1 MPLISVII
9 PVYNV
14 ERFVEE
20 CLRSV
25 FAQTMRDFDVII
37 VDDCST
43 DSSMEI
49 VRRVCAECAGNIDV
63 RILSTGKTSGVSVAR
78 NMGIDASEARYV
90 YFVDSDDYISAD
102 ALEQMASVAQKYPQ
116 AQIVYGTG
124 KVFGN
129 HSELPIIDIASKKF
143 PECVDDAK
151 IAGKMMLTHRL
162 LPDYIWNRLFLRE
175 WLNQYSFRF
184 KRGILAQDKHIG
196 FYMARCIDSIA
207 FCNAVTYFY
216 RSNSYNVSSLRSD
229 FQWACIDWIICDWTR
244 HLSIKNLPEQ
254 LVLLLRNIHTSYLRS
269 LSYNGVAPSLL
280 LRVPGALLHW
290 ARLMRRYGKEIPKEN
305 NINQ

>member
-25 FAQTMRDFDVII
+25 FAQTMRDYEVIM

-43 DSSMEI
+43 DGSMDI
-49 VRRVCAECAGNIDV
+49 VHRVCDECAGNINV

-78 NMGIDASEARYV
+78 NMGIDASTARYV
-90 YFVDSDDYISAD
+90 YFVDSDDYISTD
-102 ALEQMASVAQKYPQ
+102 ALEHLSRVAARHPQ

-124 KVFGN
+124 KVVGN
-129 HSELPIIDIASKKF
+129 DSVLPIIDIASKNF
-143 PECVDDAK
+143 PEYVDDAK
-151 IAGKMMLTHRL
+151 KAGKMMLTHRL

-175 WLNQYSFRF
+175 WLNAHSLRF
-184 KRGILAQDKHIG
+184 KPEIMAQDKHIG
-196 FYMARCIDSIA
+196 FYMAKYVTAIA
-207 FCNAVTYFY
+207 FCNATTYYY
-216 RSNSYNVSSLRSD
+216 RTSDYNVSALRSR
-229 FQWACIDWIICDWTR
+229 FQWACIDWIISDWTR
-244 HLSIKNLPEQ
+244 NLTSWNLPAQ
-254 LVLLLRNIHTSYLRS
+254 LMCIIRDCHTLYTRS
-269 LSYNGVAPSLL
+269 IWNDGALPPLWRRSA
-280 LRVPGALLHW
+280 GALLYW

>member
-25 FAQTMRDFDVII
+25 FAQTMRDYDVII

-63 RILSTGKTSGVSVAR
+63 HILSTGKNSGVSVAR
-78 NMGIDASEARYV
+78 NKGIDASEARYV

-102 ALEQMASVAQKYPQ
+102 ALEKLSAVALRHPQ

-124 KVFGN
+124 KIFGN
-129 HSELPIIDIASKKF
+129 DSNLPIIDIASNNF
-143 PECVDDAK
+143 PEYIDNARQ
-151 IAGKMMLTHRL
+151 ARKMMLTHRL
-162 LPDYIWNRLFLRE
+162 LPDYVWNRLFLRD
-175 WLNQYSFRF
+175 WLNEHALRF
-184 KRGILAQDKHIG
+184 MPGILAEDKHIG
-196 FYMARCIDSIA
+196 FYMAGYVDAIA
-207 FCNAVTYFY
+207 FCRSTTYYY
-216 RSNSYNVSSLRSD
+216 RSNDFNQSARHSD
-229 FQWACIDWIICDWTR
+229 FLWTCIDWMIADWTR
-244 HLSIKNLPEQ
+244 HINFKSALSQIILIF
-254 LVLLLRNIHTSYLRS
+254 RTAHTSYTQLIWHEGPLPPAWKRI
-269 LSYNGVAPSLL
+269 
-280 LRVPGALLHW
+280 PGAILHW
-290 ARLMRRYGKEIPKEN
+290 ARL
-305 NINQ
+305 NQRFRKSTPSELCH